1 MAYTICTYNTNK
13 KDQITSV
20 NDNIS
25 SIMSWM
31 IQIAGRICGDH
42 ASDVYYALCNY
53 DNAVRDNDEY
63 DKLLVFYEGGVIEY
77 NIENDIVE
85 GKPNAIQYWRLAWNP
100 YNKEG
105 AFTRVKLKEKIR
117 MNNKIRCKN

>member
-1 MAYTICTYNTNK
+1 MAYKICTYNTNK
-13 KDQITSV
+13 KNQIISV
-20 NDNIS
+20 NESIS

-31 IQIAGRICGDH
+31 IQIAGRVCGGY
-42 ASDVYYALCNY
+42 ASDVYYSLSGY
-53 DNAVRDNDEY
+53 DYAVRMGYDY

-85 GKPNAIQYWRLAWNP
+85 GKPNGIQYWRLAWNP

-105 AFTRVKLKEKIR
+105 AFTRVKLKELKKEV
-117 MNNKIRCKN
+117 NNG

>member
-1 MAYTICTYNTNK
+1 MASTICTYNTNK

-25 SIMSWM
+25 SIMSRM

-85 GKPNAIQYWRLAWNP
+85 GKPHGIQYWRLAWNP

-105 AFTRVKLKEKIR
+105 MFTRVCLKEKYA
-117 MNNKIRCKN
+117 